1 MQSRKPLFP
10 SLEVCDFAR
19 RRLSIAT
26 EANLSIELNYE
37 DVLTYARKI
46 AKYTRPPGSQSTAA
60 APEPAATTTTT
71 NGNNGNITNRPGIAL
86 TEVEKAALDP
96 SARVQWAP
104 WPSEEVMRR
113 GALAQIAF
121 EGPSAILPNDVKPI
135 TVQQQQQNQQNGA
148 NGESSDSKMEET
160 TPQVNGYSG
169 EQSGAVSR
177 PREVHRPRPPV
188 QSAIF
193 DELDLFNPDEE

>member
-1 MQSRKPLFP
+1 MQFRKPPFP
-10 SLEVCDFAR
+10 SLEVCDYIR
-19 RRLSIAT
+19 VRPSTTTGTNYL
-26 EANLSIELNYE
+26 IELNYE

-46 AKYTRPPGSQSTAA
+46 AKYTRPPGSQLAAA
-60 APEPAATTTTT
+60 APEPTAI
-71 NGNNGNITNRPGIAL
+71 NGNNGEITNRPGIGL
-86 TEVEKAALDP
+86 TQDEKAILDP

-121 EGPSAILPNDVKPI
+121 EGPSAILPNNVKPI
-135 TVQQQQQNQQNGA
+135 TVQQQQQQQLNGA
-148 NGESSDSKMEET
+148 NGESADPKMDDT
-160 TPQVNGYSG
+160 TPQADGYAG
-169 EQSGAVSR
+169 EKGAAVSR
-177 PREVHRPRPPV
+177 PREVREHHPRPAV